1 MRINA
6 RLDPDHEEKLQ
17 YLARTTRRN
26 YSDVVKEALDLY
38 YAKARGE
45 AESSLAVLR
54 ESGFVGVAEGP
65 EDLAANYKAYLTEDL
80 SAKHGH
86 R

>member
-6 RLDPDHEEKLQ
+6 RLDAEHEAKLQ
-17 YLARTTRRN
+17 YLAKSSNRN
-26 YSDVVKEALDLY
+26 YSDVVKEALDVY

-54 ESGFVGVAEGP
+54 DSGLIGVADGDR
-65 EDLAANYKAYLTEDL
+65 DLSENYKDSLAQSLDD
-80 SAKHGH
+80 KHGD